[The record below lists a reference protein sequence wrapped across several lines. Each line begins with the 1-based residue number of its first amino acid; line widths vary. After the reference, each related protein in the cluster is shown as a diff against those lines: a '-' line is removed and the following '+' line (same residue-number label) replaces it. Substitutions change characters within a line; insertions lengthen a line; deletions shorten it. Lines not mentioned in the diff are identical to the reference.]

1 MRKIGKSKLKTQT
14 LSYNFENQSQDKE
27 VKNQDL
33 RLRINR
39 IVGQL
44 RGIEKMVKNNRSCD
58 EILQQINAIKKAIDG
73 LSKEILISDICRI
86 VPKEKTEEV
95 KKIMERAI
103 SL

>member
-1 MRKIGKSKLKTQT
+1 MNNI
-14 LSYNFENQSQDKE
+14 SQ
-27 VKNQDL
+27 
-33 RLRINR
+33 RINR
-39 IVGQL
+39 IIGQL

>member
-1 MRKIGKSKLKTQT
+1 M
-14 LSYNFENQSQDKE
+14 NNVSQ
-27 VKNQDL
+27 
-33 RLRINR
+33 RINR

-44 RGIEKMVKNNRSCD
+44 RGVEKMVKNNRSCE

-73 LSKEILISDICRI
+73 LSKEILVSDICRI

-95 KKIMERAI
+95 KKIVERAI